1 MVQTVFSE
9 KNFKKSSRSEMGV
22 IRKLFKNKGMC
33 KSMREP

>member
-1 MVQTVFSE
+1 MVQTVLSE

-22 IRKLFKNKGMC
+22 IRKLFRNKGMC